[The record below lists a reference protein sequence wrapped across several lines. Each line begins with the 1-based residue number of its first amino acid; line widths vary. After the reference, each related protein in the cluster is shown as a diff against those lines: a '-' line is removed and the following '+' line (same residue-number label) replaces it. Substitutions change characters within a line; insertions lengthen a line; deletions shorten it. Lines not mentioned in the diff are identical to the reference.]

1 MILAENLA
9 CVGRECDADALRVV
23 QVAEPT
29 ATSTAIHYE
38 YVRPPCKEQVFY
50 ANAKKVTNKE
60 RWAYSSC
67 ANPLL
72 VRLCV
77 FFYYIFQYVCA
88 LAHHKYMF
96 LQCKNSP
103 TRPRRV
109 AKTTPIS
116 SQKGPPVTCTIKSE
130 CCMPLQVSCEML
142 VFSLLSGS

>member
-1 MILAENLA
+1 MRRRRGDCAWSNTVILAENLA

-77 FFYYIFQYVCA
+77 FFIIYSS
-88 LAHHKYMF
+88 MF
-96 LQCKNSP
+96 VPWLIISICFFN
-103 TRPRRV
+103 
-109 AKTTPIS
+109 AKTALRVRGVLRKQRRS
-116 SQKGPPVTCTIKSE
+116 HRRKGPQ
-130 CCMPLQVSCEML
+130 LL
-142 VFSLLSGS
+142 VRSRASVACHCR